1 MLGQLVPNGRC
12 RSPGF
17 TTKKKKDHQIELA
30 NIESELELQVASLEQ
45 QIEASTSQRSSLNKA
60 IKSLRS
66 ELIVAKRLLKAA
78 HGRKRRS

>member
-1 MLGQLVPNGRC
+1 MELG
-12 RSPGF
+12 
-17 TTKKKKDHQIELA
+17 
-30 NIESELELQVASLEQ
+30 NIESELKSQVAYLEQ
-45 QIEASTSQRSSLNKA
+45 RIESSVAQRSSLNLE

>member
-1 MLGQLVPNGRC
+1 MELG
-12 RSPGF
+12 
-17 TTKKKKDHQIELA
+17 
-30 NIESELELQVASLEQ
+30 NIESELKSQVAYLEQ
-45 QIEASTSQRSSLNKA
+45 RIESSVAQRASLNLE

>member
-1 MLGQLVPNGRC
+1 MELG
-12 RSPGF
+12 
-17 TTKKKKDHQIELA
+17 
-30 NIESELELQVASLEQ
+30 NIESELKSQVAYLEQ
-45 QIEASTSQRSSLNKA
+45 QIESSVAQRASLNLE

>member
-1 MLGQLVPNGRC
+1 M
-12 RSPGF
+12 
-17 TTKKKKDHQIELA
+17 TKKKKDHKMELG
-30 NIESELELQVASLEQ
+30 NIESELKSQVAYLEQ
-45 QIEASTSQRSSLNKA
+45 RIESSVTQRASLNLE

>member
-1 MLGQLVPNGRC
+1 M
-12 RSPGF
+12 
-17 TTKKKKDHQIELA
+17 TKKKKDHKMELG
-30 NIESELELQVASLEQ
+30 NIESELKSQVAYLEQ
-45 QIEASTSQRSSLNKA
+45 RIESSVAQRASLNLE